1 MPSSMS
7 TRARRLAAETRA
19 GEWETRARAF
29 QDRMGR
35 VGPQPASV
43 VSFTNRRFTVNFSAP
58 IEHVQ
63 RLLPR
68 EIEADP
74 IPGRPDLGMLGMCA
88 CDFWVTRI
96 GLIPIVPIR
105 NNDMLLRVSTRFRK
119 GGRRLR
125 GFYTIHSTSSSF
137 VLGTLGRHFSHFRKQ
152 RGRFERV
159 DDEHVYSLRNASA
172 DERSTGWFVACK
184 DSIDKAPPRS
194 SRFASIEAATDYA
207 FRLDG
212 SCGFDWARRR
222 ISFQPIEYPEWDLS
236 FCHRVEYG
244 FPLLDTLAR
253 EFDLELALDSTLCM
267 RNTHQTWCAAT
278 LYRND
283 ESATPWF
290 ARRGAREALTRIGG
304 HR

>member
-1 MPSSMS
+1 MPSFIS
-7 TRARRLAAETRA
+7 TRAERSDSDTSV
-19 GEWETRARAF
+19 GEWEARASAF
-29 QDRMGR
+29 QDRLGR
-35 VGPQPASV
+35 VGSQPARV

-96 GLIPIVPIR
+96 GLLPILPIR
-105 NNDMLLRVSTRFRK
+105 NNDMLLRVSTRLRK

-137 VLGTLGRHFSHFRKQ
+137 VLGTLGRRFSHFRKQ
-152 RGRFERV
+152 LGTFERV
-159 DDEHVYSLRNASA
+159 DDERVYTLRNAS
-172 DERSTGWFVACK
+172 EGEHSTGWLAAHK
-184 DSIDKAPPRS
+184 DSIDKTPPRGS
-194 SRFASIEAATDYA
+194 CFASIEAATDYV

-212 SCGFDWARRR
+212 SCGFDWGTRR

-236 FCHRVEYG
+236 FCQRVEYG

-253 EFDLELALDSTLCM
+253 EFDLELTPDSTLCM
-267 RNTHQTWCAAT
+267 QDTHQTWCAAT

-290 ARRGAREALTRIGG
+290 AKSRASAPLARIGG

>member
-1 MPSSMS
+1 MS
-7 TRARRLAAETRA
+7 TTSRRHAAETRA
-19 GEWETRARAF
+19 FEWEVRARAF

-74 IPGRPDLGMLGMCA
+74 IPDRPDLGLLGMCA

-96 GLIPIVPIR
+96 GVVPIVPIR

-119 GGRRLR
+119 GGHRLR

-159 DDEHVYSLRNASA
+159 DDRSTYSLRNART
-172 DERSTGWFVACK
+172 DELSTGWVVAHT
-184 DSIDKAPPRS
+184 DSIDKTPPRGS
-194 SRFASIEAATDYA
+194 CFTSIEAATDYV

-212 SCGFDWARRR
+212 SCGFDWATRR

-236 FCHRVEYG
+236 FCQRVDYG

-253 EFDLELALDSTLCM
+253 EFELDLSLDSTLCM
-267 RNTHQTWCAAT
+267 QDTHQTWCAST
-278 LYRND
+278 LYRN
-283 ESATPWF
+283 ENAARPWF
-290 ARRGAREALTRIGG
+290 AKRRTSESLARIGG